1 MTSPDADRERDSG
14 ITFERESRTSHSEC
28 WTIERDGEL
37 AGRVDLHFTASSEVY
52 ATLCVTDDIDDDELQ
67 DIIAE
72 VDERLVLPTDP
83 YRQDF
88 IVTVWRGEPAGVY
101 SEDEEDEDE
110 DEPDEIESASG
121 NGRAPGA

>member
-1 MTSPDADRERDSG
+1 MTSPDAGPDSG

-72 VDERLVLPTDP
+72 VDERLVLTTDP
-83 YRQDF
+83 YREDF

-101 SEDEEDEDE
+101 SEDDDEEDEA
-110 DEPDEIESASG
+110 DEIESASG